1 MLEEKYFKTDFFFKR
16 DVASLWT
23 LTTVAW
29 GASALQGQI
38 YNGLTDTLSSLQPL
52 TFFGSIY
59 FKILEHFIRGNE
71 KRKWKVIQPLFPL
84 CTVALHL

>member
-1 MLEEKYFKTDFFFKR
+1 MLEEKYFKTDFFFKY

-52 TFFGSIY
+52 TFFW
-59 FKILEHFIRGNE
+59 LDLL
-71 KRKWKVIQPLFPL
+71 QD
-84 CTVALHL
+84 T